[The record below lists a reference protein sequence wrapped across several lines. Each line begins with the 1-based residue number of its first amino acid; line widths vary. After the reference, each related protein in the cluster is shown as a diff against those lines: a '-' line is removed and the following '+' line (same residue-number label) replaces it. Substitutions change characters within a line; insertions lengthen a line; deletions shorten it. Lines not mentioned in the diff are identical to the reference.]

1 MKLQSILFYTICL
14 TEALVQLSLI
24 GCSQKRRFRRCW
36 LNFTTQKSNRCQQTV
51 FVVRHLYTYE
61 YSKILQEQK
70 RHQKIATDSNAQ
82 PYAAQRSTSWWQ
94 QCTVQHSMCVN
105 APLRCVVSKIEC
117 QMVCHCVLPAVLVD
131 VIILWNCSPIISVY
145 LRCWRTNLLPL
156 VAEAALVV
164 ETRREADDQPRTRR
178 SPPAESWQPLVASL
192 PAACS
197 QSTSSPLLSPPS
209 SGKIDGFTLVD
220 RFITYSFVLDH
231 WLRCMTNSNCST
243 MYGKFKFSCKL

>member
-24 GCSQKRRFRRCW
+24 GCSQKTSFSTLLIKFYHTEKQQVPANCLCCPPFIYLW
-36 LNFTTQKSNRCQQTV
+36 IFKDFTGTKETSENSNWQQ
-51 FVVRHLYTYE
+51 R
-61 YSKILQEQK
+61 
-70 RHQKIATDSNAQ
+70 
-82 PYAAQRSTSWWQ
+82 AAICGAAHTSLWQ

-220 RFITYSFVLDH
+220 RFITYSFVLDR

-243 MYGKFKFSCKL
+243 MYWKFKFSCKL